1 MPSSTALQ
9 LLRAFT
15 FQPGGRISIGYSPW
29 KTTVLVLTRHFRA
42 VYSGVQAPGRKR
54 APWERPW
61 TRILQEG
68 HRMAS
73 RPNLAGVDTRDGID
87 VLFHFACRRLTLCIR
102 RQVCADSLAA
112 ARSLTCAA
120 TAVFRADPA
129 PCDKS
134 DTSVRQC
141 AGWPRSLCSAT
152 NALDL
157 RLHLSIQRSKN
168 DALDTIRNSAGF
180 VGFGNGNLLY
190 AGGLIHVLLAV
201 AVVVLVIRL
210 FQGRRVLD

>member
-29 KTTVLVLTRHFRA
+29 KDNGPGIDPAFQGRVFGVFRRLD
-42 VYSGVQAPGRKR
+42 GKEHPGNGLGLAFCKK
-54 APWERPW
+54 AIEW
-61 TRILQEG
+61 Q
-68 HRMAS
+68 S

-120 TAVFRADPA
+120 TAVFRADS
-129 PCDKS
+129 C
-134 DTSVRQC
+134 TVRQIGHLGP
-141 AGWPRSLCSAT
+141 AVR
-152 NALDL
+152 
-157 RLHLSIQRSKN
+157 RLAAILMQR
-168 DALDTIRNSAGF
+168 
-180 VGFGNGNLLY
+180 
-190 AGGLIHVLLAV
+190 H
-201 AVVVLVIRL
+201 
-210 FQGRRVLD
+210 